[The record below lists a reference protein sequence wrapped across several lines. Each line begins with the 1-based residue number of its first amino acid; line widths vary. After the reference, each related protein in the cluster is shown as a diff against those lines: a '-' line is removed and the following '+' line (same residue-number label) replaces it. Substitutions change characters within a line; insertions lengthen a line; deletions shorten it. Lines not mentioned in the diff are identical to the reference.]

1 MLFVGRESR
10 GGPGFCRGA
19 SLPYRTIGLLKKKI
33 CRNFG
38 NSEIMEIGRQRR
50 LQLWTSSKG
59 HRPRSTVVIS
69 NRRMAEFAIAAA
81 PNLIQFERRPVMLS
95 SSRSLSLLDLHFLGK
110 LRAALLSDKV
120 TATELFTRATCLPQ
134 RGSTERQEYLGI
146 SHQCHEELKP
156 EECEFLA

>member
-1 MLFVGRESR
+1 
-10 GGPGFCRGA
+10 
-19 SLPYRTIGLLKKKI
+19 
-33 CRNFG
+33 
-38 NSEIMEIGRQRR
+38 
-50 LQLWTSSKG
+50 
-59 HRPRSTVVIS
+59 
-69 NRRMAEFAIAAA
+69 
-81 PNLIQFERRPVMLS
+81 MLS